1 MTSIF
6 TLAYVSTDKRL
17 RAHAHTVLC
26 CSLDD
31 DGADDA
37 PLTAQLLLER
47 ALCTALT
54 MMKPI
59 FLSLLAML
67 FFFSIDRLTINAV
80 RGQFFTRLWILA
92 NPFCNAADF
101 LCRVTMA
108 FNESDILRSAAL
120 HLALLARYFAFDW
133 TFFFM

>member
-1 MTSIF
+1 MYS
-6 TLAYVSTDKRL
+6 
-17 RAHAHTVLC
+17 
-26 CSLDD
+26 
-31 DGADDA
+31 ADNDE
-37 PLTAQLLLER
+37 TN
-47 ALCTALT
+47 
-54 MMKPI
+54 
-59 FLSLLAML
+59 FSLSLSYVV
-67 FFFSIDRLTINAV
+67 FFSIDRLTINAV

-133 TFFFM
+133 TFFSCRVDDARGAPLRFDCKKLLLRARADSYIMNSFACHRVVSYYILAP